1 MSTTSIKLVEARLDF
16 KQLNCAY

>member
-1 MSTTSIKLVEARLDF
+1 MSTTSIKLVEARLDC